1 MLDPLYTLFGA
12 ILSWLYYVIGNYGLV
27 IIFFSLAINSLLVPL
42 RLKSQRNMIK
52 QQFLQ
57 PALNDIKR
65 HFANDPQRQQQESAA
80 LMKRTGVSMGAGCL
94 SSIIPL
100 IIIWPIWRIIRAP
113 LQYVGQVSVENITKI
128 AEFLV
133 DKGLLGDNILA
144 TVAQNDLPIINI
156 LKNNASALT
165 ESVSQGWI
173 RPDQLINT
181 NFLGMDL
188 GRVPSFNPLEW
199 FGPNWRVE
207 LPLIILPILTVVT
220 MMLNM
225 KMSRLNVLRKPPTKE
240 EVERAK
246 SNPAKAGQAQ
256 ADPSEKTMKYMQYF
270 MPVLMIFTVFTMP
283 SAMGLYWVTSNLVF
297 IAQSW
302 ISYEMYIKPARAIL
316 AEEEGSVLLPQTA
329 MGSDQTADLS
339 QKGTAQSQKAAKKA
353 GGKKKKKRGKG

>member
-1 MLDPLYTLFGA
+1 MLNPLYTLFGA

-27 IIFFSLAINSLLVPL
+27 IIFFSLAVNSLLVPL
-42 RLKSQRNMIK
+42 RLKSQRNMLK

-65 HFANDPQRQQQESAA
+65 HFADDPQRQQQESSA

-128 AEFLV
+128 AEYLIG
-133 DKGLLGDNILA
+133 KGLLGENALTSI
-144 TVAQNDLPIINI
+144 AQNDLSIINI
-156 LKNNASALT
+156 LKNNASALA
-165 ESVSQGWI
+165 ESVGQGWI
-173 RPDQLINT
+173 RPDQIINT

-188 GRVPSFNPLEW
+188 GRVPSYNPLDW
-199 FGPNWRVE
+199 FGANWKIE
-207 LPLIILPILTVVT
+207 LPLIILPILTIIT
-220 MMLNM
+220 MTLNM
-225 KMSRLNVLRKPPTKE
+225 RMSRLNVLRKPLTKE
-240 EVERAK
+240 ELERAK
-246 SNPAKAGQAQ
+246 SNPAKAGQQQ

-302 ISYEMYIKPARAIL
+302 ISYEMYIKPARVIL
-316 AEEEGSVLLPQTA
+316 AEQADAALLPNTA
-329 MGSDQTADLS
+329 KD
-339 QKGTAQSQKAAKKA
+339 TAQNGELPQKTAAQPQKAAKKA